1 MNTRKK
7 GIILLWISIFIIF
20 TSLTF
25 FVIGCNSD
33 YLVNNIAKRFALT
46 FLILAIL
53 LLVYSI
59 FLLIRFRFS
68 RAFKKTKIIVVS
80 AIVGL
85 YVLGCSS
92 FLIIFEHGLLQQ
104 QWQQ

>member
-59 FLLIRFRFS
+59 FLLIEKSLILFS
-68 RAFKKTKIIVVS
+68 
-80 AIVGL
+80 L
-85 YVLGCSS
+85 S
-92 FLIIFEHGLLQQ
+92 FLFSTFL
-104 QWQQ
+104 